1 MALSMKNTLL
11 SLTVSGALLVV
22 GILSGEPPQA
32 FHNHTQTGTMQ
43 VKAFAQVDTVSQS
56 NRRAKARSAFTTP
69 YFSFGKSKT
78 RPGGRP

>member
-22 GILSGEPPQA
+22 GVLSGEAPQA
-32 FHNHTQTGTMQ
+32 FHNHTQTGTMRA
-43 VKAFAQVDTVSQS
+43 KAFSQTDS
-56 NRRAKARSAFTTP
+56 GSQTSRRAKARSAFTTP
-69 YFSFGKSKT
+69 YFSFGKSKA

>member
-22 GILSGEPPQA
+22 GILSGEAPQA
-32 FHNHTQTGTMQ
+32 FHKQSHAGSLQ
-43 VKAFAQVDTVSQS
+43 VKAFSQTES
-56 NRRAKARSAFTTP
+56 AGQTSRRAKARSAFTTP
-69 YFSFGKSKT
+69 YFSFGKSKA